1 MDLYGFVLLSQKKMN
16 SFFIRSYSWQYLK
29 EPKANKKTKKLEP
42 KLAKEQ
48 TEFLWCA
55 AWPVSADPGPAVIV
69 RLCPGSDCCD
79 AQRSDGYKRTVKA
92 HFHMGNWSRRA
103 DKQREAAKCETS
115 KLSQRVWEDECVEV
129 HLQPQ
134 QPHPSWPSHFFP
146 SILSSYQRSSLSQ
159 PPPPH
164 THPPTPPP
172 PPPPHHTPTN
182 HPTHTHIIITPQSIQ
197 TDTHHHFCTSL
208 TPPPP
213 TPPEHTYSSTPP
225 VNQRAGCHAVS
236 VGEKG
241 KGKMAGK
248 VSISHFITLSGW
260 WHKKGKEKKAW
271 GRQTRR
277 SYK

>member
-164 THPPTPPP
+164 TH
-172 PPPPHHTPTN
+172 
-182 HPTHTHIIITPQSIQ
+182 THTYTHAH
-197 TDTHHHFCTSL
+197 THHHHPTKHPDRH
-208 TPPPP
+208 TPSFLHQPNP
-213 TPPEHTYSSTPP
+213 STPNP
-225 VNQRAGCHAVS
+225 AWTHIQLHAPCQSESGMSRSLCGRERKRKNGRKS
-236 VGEKG
+236 VHQSLYHSLRVVAQKG
-241 KGKMAGK
+241 KR
-248 VSISHFITLSGW
+248 
-260 WHKKGKEKKAW
+260 KKSVRKANEKEL
-271 GRQTRR
+271 
-277 SYK
+277 